1 MPRQPQATIPRIQFD
16 DNVRLNPLIH
26 DFLRDYTAPYID
38 HYLKT
43 EPGWK
48 LRMTDIATRA
58 TVYMMYD
65 FDFPD
70 YHHFPSGVYRDKLKV
85 CPLFILSRL

>member
-1 MPRQPQATIPRIQFD
+1 LFIVHIALSSTLLGD

-38 HYLKT
+38 NYLKT

-70 YHHFPSGVYRDKLKV
+70 YHRFPSGVYRDELKV
-85 CPLFILSRL
+85 CTLFILSRL